1 VALIYPI
8 SHASSDTLQNKIMV
22 MNEKTNNAQ
31 CFWFPRVLDGDGIL
45 FWGKSENVFNFTKFM
60 TPTIK

>member
-22 MNEKTNNAQ
+22 MNEKQIT
-31 CFWFPRVLDGDGIL
+31 P
-45 FWGKSENVFNFTKFM
+45 NVFGFPVSLMEMAYCFGENLKMYLTLLNL
-60 TPTIK
+60 